1 VTPDELGGGDGKGLH
16 CEFMYWNFCICK

>member
-16 CEFMYWNFCICK
+16 WEFMYWNFCICK